1 MRGVNK
7 VILIGNLG
15 KDPEIQ
21 RLEGGSMLAR
31 FSLAT
36 SEVYK
41 DKTGNRVERTEWH
54 NIAVWGKQAEIAEK
68 YLKKGSAV
76 FVEGRIRSREY
87 TDKENIQRRAYDIV
101 CDRFSMLDRKPEG
114 AVGGGAAAAEADIAS
129 DDAIV
134 DDLPF

>member
-15 KDPEIQ
+15 KDPEI
-21 RLEGGSMLAR
+21 RRFENGMVAN

-41 DKTGNRVERTEWH
+41 DKNGNRTERTEWH
-54 NIAVWGKQAEIAEK
+54 NIAVWGKQAETAEK

-76 FVEGRIRSREY
+76 YIEGRIRSREY
-87 TDKENIQRRAYDIV
+87 NDKDNIQRRAYEIV
-101 CDRFSMLDRKPEG
+101 CDRFNMLDRKPEG
-114 AVGGGAAAAEADIAS
+114 ATATGGATGAEADTAG
-129 DDAIV
+129 DEPIV